1 MRRTE
6 ATVIPVYFDGQN
18 SRLFQIAS
26 HLSQTIRLALIF
38 RETARRMKTPM
49 DLVIGEPITPKQYG
63 HYRDRDELLRFL
75 RRGTYMFALVTK
87 RRICF
92 VALSLCLCVS
102 FSQNRYSL
110 LGDTA

>member
-6 ATVIPVYFDGQN
+6 ATVIPVYFDGHN

-63 HYRDRDELLRFL
+63 HYRDRGELLRFL
-75 RRGTYMFALVTK
+75 RRSTYMLARQLTGK
-87 RRICF
+87 RRRLPDHESVF
-92 VALSLCLCVS
+92 RFRVQA
-102 FSQNRYSL
+102 
-110 LGDTA
+110 D